1 VAKKGDEFQ
10 EPIDLENSEFDFLN
24 EEEAEFEEDDIL
36 SDDEDGEDDDDDIL
50 SDDDEAG
57 EDE

>member
-1 VAKKGDEFQ
+1 MAKKGDEFQ

-24 EEEAEFEEDDIL
+24 EEE
-36 SDDEDGEDDDDDIL
+36 GEDDDDDIL